1 MKILRIIN
9 VHNYIGSFMDNFFR
23 QIIITFLIIIF
34 YTICVKAQKVNM
46 TFQIDGYNNDTL
58 LIAYYYGNRTLVKD
72 TILRRS
78 DKKGLFRWAQ
88 DTLVPQG
95 VYLAL
100 MKPNNN
106 YVQFLVNDR
115 QNSLKLKFH
124 ADDLSNVDVA
134 GCKENKA
141 FFEFLTYLGEKR
153 VARDTLNARL
163 ERAINNNLP
172 QEHLKDDLS
181 RLDQEVKLYQQN
193 ILRQFPGTV
202 LDLLISSNMEVEVP
216 EYAGDEKSVQTQKYL
231 YYKNHYFDQIN
242 FLHPALIRTPT
253 IQHKV
258 DDYLNRFTVQIP
270 DSLII
275 TVDYILKLTQPNK
288 DAFQYFLS
296 ESLNKFAQS
305 NYVGHI
311 DIAVHIIDN
320 YYAKGLAHWVAE
332 ENIEKLKS
340 DADNIRPTMLGK
352 KMPDITTYLEDNT
365 PVRLYDITSDYVI
378 VFLWD
383 PDCATCKK
391 FAPEIVNF
399 QKKHS
404 DERVKILTICNQPGE
419 KFKNCWTVVKE
430 KGMDALINTGDEYQR
445 YQSKI
450 RNTKVPKILILDK
463 DKKIILKDFAA
474 DKLDEIFENLVKET
488 DNRIK

>member
-1 MKILRIIN
+1 MVI
-9 VHNYIGSFMDNFFR
+9 FFR
-23 QIIITFLIIIF
+23 QIIITFFVVILNTF
-34 YTICVKAQKVNM
+34 CVKAQKVNM
-46 TFQIDGYNNDTL
+46 SFQIDGYENDTL

-72 TILRRS
+72 TLLVSS
-78 DKKGLFRWAQ
+78 DKKGLFRWTQ
-88 DTLVPQG
+88 NTLVPQG

-106 YVQFLVNDR
+106 YVQFLVNDH

-124 ADDLSNVDVA
+124 ANDLSDVDVT

-141 FFEFLTYLGEKR
+141 FFDFLTYLGEKR
-153 VARDTLNARL
+153 IARDTLNARL

-172 QEHLKDDLS
+172 QEHLTDDLS
-181 RLDQEVKLYQQN
+181 RLDREVKLYQQN
-193 ILRQFPGTV
+193 ILKQFPGTV
-202 LDLLISSNMEVEVP
+202 LELLISSNKEVDVP
-216 EYAGDEKSVQTQKYL
+216 DYSGDEKSVQSQKYL
-231 YYKNHYFDQIN
+231 YYKNHYFDHVN

-253 IQHKV
+253 IHQKV
-258 DDYLNRFTVQIP
+258 DDYLNKLTVQIP
-270 DSLII
+270 DSLMI

-296 ESLNKFAQS
+296 ETLNKFAQS

-320 YYAKGLAHWVAE
+320 YYAKGLAPWEDEA
-332 ENIEKLKS
+332 NIEKLKS

-352 KMPDITTYLEDNT
+352 KMPDITTYQEDNT
-365 PVRLYDITSDYVI
+365 PVRLYDIKSDYVI

-404 DERVKILTICNQPGE
+404 DERIKILTICNLPGE
-419 KFKNCWTVVKE
+419 KYKNCWTAIKE
-430 KGMDALINTGDEYQR
+430 KGMEALINTGDEYQR
-445 YQSKI
+445 YQSKV
-450 RNTKVPKILILDK
+450 RNTKVPKLLILDK

-474 DKLDEIFENLVKET
+474 DKLDEIFENLAK
-488 DNRIK
+488 NASNSN